1 MTEALSYPVRINKY
15 LASKNYCT
23 RREADELITA
33 GKVKINGKKAALGDK
48 VLESDKVEVLFRAKK
63 YRYFAYYKPRGII
76 SHSPQQGEKE
86 IANVSGIKDVFP
98 VGRLDKDSSGLII
111 LTDDGRITDKM
122 LNPEFDHEKE
132 YMVTTKEPLQE
143 NFARRMERGV
153 FIEGYTTKPCK
164 VHMIAERKFS
174 VIITEGKKH
183 QIRRMCAALGYVVD
197 TLERR
202 RIMNI
207 TLGKLGLG
215 QSRAITG
222 VELSTLLRSLGL

>member
-1 MTEALSYPVRINKY
+1 
-15 LASKNYCT
+15 
-23 RREADELITA
+23 
-33 GKVKINGKKAALGDK
+33 
-48 VLESDKVEVLFRAKK
+48 
-63 YRYFAYYKPRGII
+63 
-76 SHSPQQGEKE
+76 
-86 IANVSGIKDVFP
+86 
-98 VGRLDKDSSGLII
+98 
-111 LTDDGRITDKM
+111 M